1 MKGFKSVC
9 FETVQPYQSF
19 TITMKGECYSAVQE
33 IQEMWHTTFATGRNP
48 E

>member
-1 MKGFKSVC
+1 MKGFKSVY

-19 TITMKGECYSAVQE
+19 TIMKGECYSAVQE
-33 IQEMWHTTFATGRNP
+33 IQEMWHITFATGRNP